1 MADKAFQLRA
11 FDICSTDEA
20 EDNKLQ
26 PGELLTVTA
35 SSLACLHLG
44 DANEKH
50 PDSLGW
56 PVGSNECSSHMG
68 DSPGTF
74 DHSAGPVMM
83 MMSPPGQSQQHAKVP
98 ATGTPEPPPAQ
109 GKIKSC
115 VCSNFKLQWSTQRQ
129 SWSPASE
136 LLEPEMGQRDGEVL
150 SHTLMAFLQDVA
162 SPVNPEAVFSALTT
176 NVKERGTPPNSA
188 ASLSSTC
195 SECKRSQDKKNITCS
210 QNDSHPP
217 KSDTTKAMAGCD
229 SSASDPQLSDAEWY
243 WGDISREEAN
253 EMMRDTPDGT
263 FLVRDASSKLK
274 GEYTLTLRKEGN
286 NRLIRIFQRGGK
298 YGFSE
303 PLAFPSVVELI
314 QYYHNESL
322 AQYNSRL
329 DTRLLY
335 PLSRHQQLGV
345 VIEDDI
351 DAVGEQL
358 KIYQDQYQE
367 KSREYEL
374 LFKEFTQNSQELQS
388 KRTAIEAFSETIR
401 IFEEQCETQER
412 YSKEYIDMFLT
423 PDSNTEIDKIQN
435 KSDELQSRVEEI
447 HNSKR
452 RLEEELTR
460 QALANMEVDRKMNSL
475 KPDLVQLKKIRDQY
489 LLWLTQQGTRQSRI
503 NDWMGVRSEDEDPYT
518 LADDAHQE
526 ERSWYVGGMRRKE
539 AEELLRGRRDG
550 TFLIRDSQTQRGSF
564 ACSVV
569 VDGDVKHCVI
579 YRTSTGYG
587 FAEPYNLYSSLRELV
602 LHYRHT
608 SLIQHNQQLN
618 VTLAW
623 PALSQ
628 QPS

>member
-1 MADKAFQLRA
+1 
-11 FDICSTDEA
+11 
-20 EDNKLQ
+20 
-26 PGELLTVTA
+26 
-35 SSLACLHLG
+35 
-44 DANEKH
+44 
-50 PDSLGW
+50 
-56 PVGSNECSSHMG
+56 MG

-109 GKIKSC
+109 
-115 VCSNFKLQWSTQRQ
+115 
-129 SWSPASE
+129 E

-176 NVKERGTPPNSA
+176 NVKERA
-188 ASLSSTC
+188 
-195 SECKRSQDKKNITCS
+195 
-210 QNDSHPP
+210 HPP

-335 PLSRHQQLGV
+335 PLSRHQQLGQQV